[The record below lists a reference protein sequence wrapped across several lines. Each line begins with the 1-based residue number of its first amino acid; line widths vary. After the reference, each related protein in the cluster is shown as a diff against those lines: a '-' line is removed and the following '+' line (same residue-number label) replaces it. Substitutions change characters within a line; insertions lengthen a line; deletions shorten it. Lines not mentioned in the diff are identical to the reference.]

1 MPRNGRTVRASADT
15 VEAMRRRGESR
26 SDWDAA
32 QRMPQAEVERLAVA
46 EDSPLPEGWESAVE
60 IGLPARKQAVHMQL
74 DADVLDW
81 FRARARLPDP
91 DQRRAAELRTGTAAE
106 GGEEGGVAAR

>member
-32 QRMPQAEVERLAVA
+32 QRMPQAEVERLAEA
-46 EDSPLPEGWESAVE
+46 EDGPLPEGWESTVE

-74 DADVLDW
+74 DADVLD
-81 FRARARLPDP
+81 
-91 DQRRAAELRTGTAAE
+91 
-106 GGEEGGVAAR
+106 

>member
-32 QRMPQAEVERLAVA
+32 QRMPQAEVERLAEA
-46 EDSPLPEGWESAVE
+46 EDGPLPEGWESTVE

-81 FRARARLPDP
+81 FRSHERGYQTRINAVLRGFVQARSR
-91 DQRRAAELRTGTAAE
+91 AE
-106 GGEEGGVAAR
+106 GKKTG

>member
-32 QRMPQAEVERLAVA
+32 QRMPQAEVERLA
-46 EDSPLPEGWESAVE
+46 EDGPLPEGWESAVE

-81 FRARARLPDP
+81 FRSHEPGYQTRINAVLRGFVLARL
-91 DQRRAAELRTGTAAE
+91 RAQGKKTG
-106 GGEEGGVAAR
+106 